1 MNVRIKKGLL
11 DGVVN
16 VPSSK
21 SLTHRAI
28 IAAALANGES
38 IISNVSYSKDID
50 ATIKAM
56 ESLGAVIKKDND
68 TLYIRGCYPRCVNNE
83 IDCIESGST
92 TRFLIPLSI
101 LTGNEMN
108 IIGHN
113 KLVDRPLDPYFEIFE
128 QDAISYSHD
137 EHYLPLTVKGK
148 FRGGRYKIRG
158 DVSSQFITG
167 LLFTLP
173 LIENDSIIEITTK
186 LESKSYIDL
195 TIDILAKFGINITF
209 KDNCY
214 YIKGNQSYKPY
225 NYTVEGDFSQ
235 AAFFLVA
242 DALGSNVKLKNLNPN
257 SLQGDKAILD
267 DLEKFGAQVIYEDNL
282 YSVKASTYKTIDI
295 DVSNTPDLG
304 PILCVLLNSVKGTSR
319 LINAERLRIKE
330 CDRITCVKEELNKI
344 GFDINETRD
353 TMIINGTTLVN
364 GGIID
369 SHNDHRLVM
378 AFSIAA
384 TISNS
389 DIVITNAEAINKS
402 YPKFFEDFEKLGGHN
417 SYE

>member
-11 DGVVN
+11 EGVVN

-28 IAAALANGES
+28 IAASLSNGDS
-38 IISNVSYSKDID
+38 IVSNVSYSKDIE

-56 ESLGAVIKKDND
+56 ESLGATIRKDND
-68 TLYIRGCYPRCVNNE
+68 ILYIKGCYPKCINNV
-83 IDCIESGST
+83 IDCQESGST

-101 LTGNEMN
+101 LTGSEMT
-108 IIGHN
+108 ITGHN
-113 KLVDRPLDPYFEIFE
+113 KLVDRPLDPFFEIFD
-128 QDAISYSHD
+128 QDSISYTKG
-137 EHYLPLTVKGK
+137 EHYLPLTVRGEFK
-148 FRGGRYKIRG
+148 GGRYKIRG

-173 LIENDSIIEITTK
+173 LIKEDSIIEITTK

-195 TIDILAKFGINITF
+195 TLEILAKFGINITF

-214 YIKGNQSYKPY
+214 YIKGNQSYKAC

-257 SLQGDKAILD
+257 SLQGDKAILS
-267 DLEKFGAQVIYEDNL
+267 DLEAFGAKVEYIDNL
-282 YSVKASTYKTIDI
+282 YSVKPANYKPLDI

-304 PILCVLLNSVKGTSR
+304 PILCVLLNSVKATSR
-319 LINAERLRIKE
+319 LVNAERLRIKE

-344 GFDINETRD
+344 GFNIEETKD
-353 TMIINGTTLVN
+353 TMIINGTSVVS
-364 GGIID
+364 GGVID

-378 AFSIAA
+378 AFAVAA
-384 TISNS
+384 TISES

-402 YPKFFEDFEKLGGHN
+402 YPKFFEDFKRLGGN
-417 SYE
+417 INYE

>member
-28 IAAALANGES
+28 IAASLACGES

-56 ESLGAVIKKDND
+56 ESLGASIRKDND
-68 TLYIRGCYPRCVNNE
+68 TLYIKGCYPKCVNNV
-83 IDCIESGST
+83 IDCSESGST

-101 LTGNEMN
+101 LTKTKMT

-113 KLVDRPLDPYFEIFE
+113 KLIDRPLDPYFEIFI
-128 QDAISYSHD
+128 QDNISYSKE
-137 EHYLPLTVKGK
+137 EHYLPLTVNGEFK
-148 FRGGRYKIRG
+148 GGRYKIRG

-195 TIDILAKFGINITF
+195 TLDILAKFGINITF

-214 YIKGNQSYKPY
+214 YIKGMQSYKPY

-242 DALGSNVKLKNLNPN
+242 DALGSNVRLKNLNPN

-267 DLEKFGAQVIYEDNL
+267 DLKRFGANIVYENNL
-282 YSVKASTYKTIDI
+282 YSVTSSNYNALDI

-319 LINAERLRIKE
+319 LVNAERLRIKE
-330 CDRITCVKEELNKI
+330 CDRITCVKAELNKI
-344 GFDINETRD
+344 GFNIEETKD
-353 TMIINGTTLVN
+353 SMIINGTTIVKS
-364 GGIID
+364 GIVD

-378 AFSIAA
+378 AFSVAA
-384 TISNS
+384 TISDS

-402 YPKFFEDFEKLGGHN
+402 YPKFFEDFKQLGGN
-417 SYE
+417 ISYE

>member
-11 DGVVN
+11 EGVVN

-28 IAAALANGES
+28 IAASLASGES
-38 IISNVSYSKDID
+38 VISNVSYSKDID

-68 TLYIRGCYPRCVNNE
+68 TLYISGCYPRCVNKE

-101 LTGNEMN
+101 LTRNEMT

-113 KLVDRPLDPYFEIFE
+113 KLVDRPLDPYFQIFD
-128 QDAISYSHD
+128 QDAIFYSHD
-137 EHYLPLTVKGK
+137 AHYLPLTVKGEFK
-148 FRGGRYKIRG
+148 GGRYKIRG

-195 TIDILAKFGINITF
+195 TIEILSKFAINITF

-214 YIKGNQSYKPY
+214 YIKGNQTYKPY

-282 YSVKASTYKTIDI
+282 YSVKPSTYKAIDI

-304 PILCVLLNSVKGTSR
+304 PILCVLLNSVKGISK
-319 LINAERLRIKE
+319 LLNAERLRIKE

-344 GFDINETRD
+344 GFDISETRD
-353 TMIINGTTLVN
+353 TMIINGTTLV
-364 GGIID
+364 GSGVVD

-402 YPKFFEDFEKLGGHN
+402 YPKFFEDFEKLGGHI

>member
-38 IISNVSYSKDID
+38 VISNVSYSKDID

-68 TLYIRGCYPRCVNNE
+68 TLYISGCYPRCVNNE

-101 LTGNEMN
+101 LTGNEMT

-137 EHYLPLTVKGK
+137 EHYLPLTIKGK

-282 YSVKASTYKTIDI
+282 YSVKASTYKAIDI